1 MRENKQY
8 AYNIKSKRNGIYQL
22 TLNDRLISDGE
33 QYVEI
38 KGKQSAK
45 IIVELLNTQCE
56 KIIEQSKEIEELKLE
71 NDSLFRKLKSNFNAA
86 DILGGLND

>member
-1 MRENKQY
+1 MSENKHY
-8 AYNIKSKRNGIYQL
+8 TYNIKSKRNGIYQL
-22 TLNDRLISDGE
+22 TLNDRPISDGE

-38 KGKQSAK
+38 KDKQSAK
-45 IIVELLNTQCE
+45 IIIELLNTQCE
-56 KIIEQSKEIEELKLE
+56 KIIEQSKEIQKLKLE